1 MPYGDHMR
9 TIIKWVPWRTPALLL
24 AGTLALAGCGTSPST
39 EAGPA
44 AAPSGTTGATGTA
57 PVTIRDDCGRDVV
70 VPAPP
75 RRAVA
80 LEQGATEVML
90 SLGLA
95 DRMVGTSYLTD
106 PILPALRE
114 DYAKVPVLAA
124 QYPSPETFRDA
135 DPDFAYSMLSSAF
148 TPDVAGTR
156 AELARAQVPTYVTRT
171 NCEDASLNQPFTF
184 DAFFTE
190 VTDVATLFGVRDRGD
205 ELVASQRRSLAE
217 AEEAAASV
225 TGRPTIMW
233 LYSTYDGAPIV
244 AGPGGVPDAVDDL
257 VGARNVFDD
266 LTPTWGE
273 VSWEEIAARNPDVIV
288 IADLTR
294 GRPGDSASDK
304 RKILAE
310 HPVASKLS
318 AVAAGHVVALPGS
331 ALDPSV
337 RSVDVVPALTDAL
350 VEQGFGS

>member
-1 MPYGDHMR
+1 M
-9 TIIKWVPWRTPALLL
+9 
-24 AGTLALAGCGTSPST
+24 AGCGTSPST
-39 EAGPA
+39 DAGPA
-44 AAPSGTTGATGTA
+44 ATTSAATGSPGATA

-106 PILPALRE
+106 PILPALRQ
-114 DYAKVPVLAA
+114 DYARVPVLAD
-124 QYPSPETFRDA
+124 QYPSPEAFRAA

-156 AELARAQVPTYVTRT
+156 AELERAQVPSYVTRM

-184 DAFFTE
+184 EAFFTE
-190 VTDVATLFGVRDRGD
+190 VTDVATVFGVPERAE
-205 ELVASQRRSLAE
+205 ELVASQRRSLA
-217 AEEAAASV
+217 AAQQRAAAV
-225 TGRPTIMW
+225 TGAPTIMW

-266 LTPTWGE
+266 LTPKWGE
-273 VSWEEIAARNPDVIV
+273 VSWEEIAARDPDVVV

-294 GRPGDSASDK
+294 GRPGDSAADK
-304 RKILAE
+304 REILAE
-310 HPVASKLS
+310 HPVASRLS
-318 AVAAGHVVALPGS
+318 AVTAGHVVALPGS

-337 RSVDVVPALTDAL
+337 RSVDVVPTLTDAL

>member
-1 MPYGDHMR
+1 MPYGAHMR
-9 TIIKWVPWRTPALLL
+9 MIITDVQRGAPALLV
-24 AGTLALAGCGTSPST
+24 AGALVLAGCGASP
-39 EAGPA
+39 AGGSPA
-44 AAPSGTTGATGTA
+44 SATSGTTGSAAAA
-57 PVTIRDDCGRDVV
+57 PVTIHDDCGRDVV
-70 VPAPP
+70 VTSPP
-75 RRAVA
+75 QRAVA

-106 PILPALRE
+106 PILPSLEE
-114 DYAKVPVLAA
+114 DYEKVPVLADE
-124 QYPSPETFRDA
+124 YPSPEAFRDA

-156 AELARAQVPTYVTRT
+156 AELEKAQVPTYVTRM
-171 NCEDASLNQPFTF
+171 NCEDASLNEPFTF
-184 DAFFTE
+184 DALFTE
-190 VTDVATLFGVRDRGD
+190 ITDVATVFGVPERG
-205 ELVASQRRSLAE
+205 EEVVAAQRRSLAT
-217 AEEAAASV
+217 AQEAAASV
-225 TGRPTIMW
+225 TGEPTIMW

-244 AGPGGVPDAVDDL
+244 AGPGGVPDAVGDL

-266 LTPTWGE
+266 LTPKWGE
-273 VSWEEIAARNPDVIV
+273 VSWEEIARRDPDVVV

-304 RKILAE
+304 REILAE
-310 HPVASKLS
+310 NPVASKLS
-318 AVAAGHVVALPGS
+318 AVTAGHVVALPGS
-331 ALDPSV
+331 ALDMSV